1 MEAAAYG
8 EGRAIA
14 IRLHSGRTVSGAKL
28 MMGVVSQAAIGTSE
42 RGLEPTTFD
51 VRGKTHLIARLYGAG
66 QLDGVLKM
74 QRFKRVGVNSCRFG
88 TDRGT
93 GRNMQRLRRRRM
105 RCFDA
110 SFDR

>member
-14 IRLHSGRTVSGAKL
+14 IR
-28 MMGVVSQAAIGTSE
+28 
-42 RGLEPTTFD
+42 
-51 VRGKTHLIARLYGAG
+51 LIARLYGAG

-110 SFDR
+110 SFYR